1 VSAMLLTNATLDAI
15 ARGDVDLV
23 FRRWKRP
30 TVRTRG
36 TLRTRIG
43 LLDIISVDRVTVA
56 SISVDE
62 AHRAGYATK
71 RSLTDDLR
79 GRTGD
84 LYRIEVQ
91 PGGTDPLV
99 ALRQQT
105 DLDANE
111 LDVVRMRLQRLDM
124 ASPNG
129 PWTMS
134 YLSLIAENAK
144 VRAEDLAASIGS
156 DKPPFKANVRKLKA
170 LGLTISHSPGYEL
183 SPRGRSVLVRLLDAD
198 HSAAGGAND

>member
-1 VSAMLLTNATLDAI
+1 MLLTNATLDAI
-15 ARGDVDLV
+15 AQGDVDLI

-43 LLDIISVDRVTVA
+43 MLDIISVDRVTVA

-71 RSLTDDLR
+71 RSLTDDLS
-79 GRTGD
+79 GRKGD
-84 LYRIEVQ
+84 LYRIEVR

-111 LDVVRMRLQRLDM
+111 LDIVRRRLQRLDT
-124 ASPNG
+124 ASPTG

-134 YLSLIAENAK
+134 YLSLIAENPH
-144 VRAEDLAASIGS
+144 VRAEDLAKSIGL

-170 LGLTISHSPGYEL
+170 LGLTISRSPGYEV
-183 SPRGRSVLVRLLDAD
+183 SPRGRSVLVRLLDD
-198 HSAAGGAND
+198 DLSAAGGASD